1 MKEGE
6 AAAKRHQRRPRPPA
20 EEFASL
26 PGALAGATR
35 AAVLS
40 RCGKTPTA
48 ADCSDEPPGTQ
59 CLQDAA
65 EWKRAFVFV
74 HSREDAQHAAGFF
87 MTELLVA
94 GELHRLLQGRAGC
107 GMSFW

>member
-1 MKEGE
+1 MPLAPQFFRVAVKL
-6 AAAKRHQRRPRPPA
+6 PPQ
-20 EEFASL
+20 
-26 PGALAGATR
+26 
-35 AAVLS
+35 
-40 RCGKTPTA
+40 PTA
-48 ADCSDEPPGTQ
+48 LTNRLALSVV
-59 CLQDAA
+59 QDAA